1 MQRKMGESMK
11 WCYWEAEN
19 GVDQSTEAELNK
31 EFSGQLLII
40 QDTFVP
46 RVIVIPIQNVYSKNR
61 NKTKTFCLIF

>member
-1 MQRKMGESMK
+1 MK
-11 WCYWEAEN
+11 RCSWEAEK